1 MVVLGASVDEE
12 VGRLQEFVRNNIS
25 YPVLTNAG
33 GVASQYNVSGIPAT
47 FFIDREG
54 LIVFQETGFRGET
67 SLNSHS
73 AQLLN

>member
-1 MVVLGASVDEE
+1 MVLGVSVDEDVE
-12 VGRLQEFVRNNIS
+12 KLQEFVRNNIS

-33 GVASQYNVSGIPAT
+33 GVANQYNVSVIA
-47 FFIDREG
+47 
-54 LIVFQETGFRGET
+54 FQETGFRGEA

>member
-12 VGRLQEFVRNNIS
+12 VGQLQEFVRNNIS

-33 GVASQYNVSGIPAT
+33 GVASQYNVSGSPAT

-54 LIVFQETGFRGET
+54 VIAFQETGFRGEP